1 MTVVRM
7 AQRNQGNRSAGEN
20 RIAVSDFK
28 THCLRLLDRVR
39 STREEITVTRYGK
52 PIARV
57 VPYDREEEPYVGSL
71 RGGVTGY
78 EDLVSP
84 VDEDWEADG

>member
-1 MTVVRM
+1 M
-7 AQRNQGNRSAGEN
+7 
-20 RIAVSDFK
+20 
-28 THCLRLLDRVR
+28 
-39 STREEITVTRYGK
+39 TRYGK

-57 VPYDREEEPYVGSL
+57 VPYDDEGVRPFVGAL

-78 EDLVSP
+78 GDLVSS

>member
-1 MTVVRM
+1 M
-7 AQRNQGNRSAGEN
+7 AKKRQEARGEAEA

-39 STREEITVTRYGK
+39 STREELTVTRYGK

-57 VPYDREEEPYVGSL
+57 VPYDEEEEMFVGSL
-71 RGGVTGY
+71 SGCVTGY
-78 EDLVSP
+78 GDLVSP
-84 VDEDWEADG
+84 VDADWEADG

>member
-1 MTVVRM
+1 M
-7 AQRNQGNRSAGEN
+7 AEKKQGSPPEAET

-28 THCLRLLDRVR
+28 THCLRLLDRVQ
-39 STREEITVTRYGK
+39 STREEITLTRYGK

-57 VPYDREEEPYVGSL
+57 VPYDGEEEAFVGSL

-78 EDLVSP
+78 DDLVSP
-84 VDEDWEADG
+84 LDEDWEADG